1 MAATTSQGKSFALFI
16 AGLTVAAAGLAY
28 VASGTGK
35 LALVVGIAVL
45 LGAFAYFLKI
55 KPAEGKVAEAAQPAF
70 LKLAGLGAAIAGWL
84 IVLFGLH
91 LTPSVGGRMA
101 TTLIGLLVSL
111 VGVIGILPVAA
122 NKNAIWKS

>member
-16 AGLTVAAAGLAY
+16 SGLTVAAAGLAY

-35 LALVVGIAVL
+35 LALVVGLIVL
-45 LGAFAYFLKI
+45 VVSCVAFVRI
-55 KPAEGKVAEAAQPAF
+55 KPAEGKVPDGAQPAL
-70 LKLAGLGAAIAGWL
+70 LKLAGLATVIVGWL

-91 LTPSVGGRMA
+91 LTAGVGGRMA

-111 VGVIGILPVAA
+111 AGVIGILPAAA

>member
-1 MAATTSQGKSFALFI
+1 MAATTSQGKSFALFL

-35 LALVVGIAVL
+35 LALVVGLVVVGVALAI
-45 LGAFAYFLKI
+45 FLKI
-55 KPAEGKVAEAAQPAF
+55 KPAEGKVADGSQPAL
-70 LKLAGLGAAIAGWL
+70 LKLAGLGTVVVGWL

-91 LTPSVGGRMA
+91 ATATVGGRMT
-101 TTLIGLLVSL
+101 TTLIGLLISL
-111 VGVIGILPVAA
+111 VGAIGILPVAA

>member
-16 AGLTVAAAGLAY
+16 SGLTVAAAGLAY

-35 LALVVGIAVL
+35 LALVVGLIVVGVSCA
-45 LGAFAYFLKI
+45 AFLKI
-55 KPAEGKVAEAAQPAF
+55 KPAEGKVPDGAQPVL
-70 LKLAGLGAAIAGWL
+70 LKLAGLGTVVVGWL

-91 LTPSVGGRMA
+91 LTAGVGGRMA

-111 VGVIGILPVAA
+111 VGMIGILPAAA